1 MPRRSHPCSLVR
13 RVHALSG
20 AARIAATA
28 GSVLTLL
35 TVGACSSPL
44 QNKADRDLRRSIR
57 ESSERELVEAEASP
71 DIQRLTRESRVEALG
86 IKPEDMEELTAMAG
100 PASYA
105 GAALPL
111 GNNLFGQKQ
120 KVVRITLERVISSTV
135 RNNLNVEFAR
145 LAPAIE
151 QQQLIA
157 AEAAFDWIFFA
168 APQYSNT
175 DEPRTS
181 TFGSNVFSNQTDT
194 YEVTM
199 GVRKPLIAGGQ
210 LSMQTEI
217 QYQENNSPGINQ
229 LPNPAKTANFVI
241 QLDQPL
247 LRGFGTDTV
256 LAQVRL
262 ARNTELD
269 SIQQLKATLLQNVND
284 AEASYWALVRAASDV
299 LVLQRL
305 LERGEEVLDALK
317 RRQAFTKPSAISNAA
332 AAVESRRANVIR
344 AQRTLRDASNRLKT
358 LMNDP
363 DLTVGS
369 EILVLPQDR
378 PVDQA
383 IDFSLMDAINSGI
396 ANRPEVQ
403 RAVLSL
409 DNTSIRQVV
418 ADNGRLPRLDLRALT
433 RFNGQNDPGQG
444 FGDTYGDIA
453 EAQFVDYQL
462 ALNFE
467 QPIGNRGPE
476 ALFRQRRLER
486 MQATIAYRNTIQGVV
501 AEVKSALD
509 DIRTNYILIEQTKA
523 TRIAAAEDL
532 RTLLADERTIQ
543 AITPEFLN
551 LKLQRQE
558 ALAGAEQQEV
568 ATLSDYNTSM
578 ARLYTATGT
587 ALERNKIQFRAPPVK
602 QSPKTSD
609 LFPDFPLEPRRPT
622 LEQIEQR

>member
-1 MPRRSHPCSLVR
+1 MPKHRTANPPTSH
-13 RVHALSG
+13 RVHCVLRASG
-20 AARIAATA
+20 VAM
-28 GSVLTLL
+28 SVGILMLA
-35 TVGACSSPL
+35 GACSSPL

-57 ESSERELVEAEASP
+57 ESSERELVEAEAMP
-71 DIQRLTRESRVEALG
+71 EVQRLTRESRVEALG
-86 IKPEDMEELTAMAG
+86 IKPEDMEELRTMAG

-105 GAALPL
+105 GANLPL
-111 GNNLFGQKQ
+111 GDNLFGQRQ
-120 KVVRITLERVISSTV
+120 KVVRVTLERAISSTV

-145 LAPAIE
+145 LAPAID

-157 AEAAFDWIFFA
+157 AEAAFDWVFFA
-168 APQYSNT
+168 APQFSNT

-181 TFGSNVFSNQTDT
+181 TFGSNVFTNNTT
-194 YEVTM
+194 TWEATV

-210 LSMQTEI
+210 LAMQTEI
-217 QYQENNSPGINQ
+217 QYLENNTRGINQ
-229 LPNPAKTANFVI
+229 VPDPARTANFVI

-262 ARNTELD
+262 ARNAELD
-269 SIQQLKATLLQNVND
+269 SIQQLKGTLLTSVND
-284 AEASYWALVRAASDV
+284 AEAAYWALVRAASDV

-305 LERGEEVLDALK
+305 LERGEDVLDALK
-317 RRQAFTKPSAISNAA
+317 KRQKFTKPSAISNAA

-344 AQRTLRDASNRLKT
+344 AQRTLRDASDRLKT
-358 LMNDP
+358 IMNDP

-369 EILVLPQDR
+369 EIMVLPQDR
-378 PVDQA
+378 PVDQS
-383 IDFSLMDAINSGI
+383 IDFSLVDSINTAI

-433 RFNGQNDPGQG
+433 RFNGQNDAGEG
-444 FGDTYGDIA
+444 FSDTYGDIA
-453 EAQFVDYQL
+453 EAQFVDYQIG
-462 ALNFE
+462 LNFE
-467 QPIGNRGPE
+467 QAIGNRAAE
-476 ALFRQRRLER
+476 ATFRQRRLER
-486 MQATIAYRNTIQGVV
+486 MQATIAYRNTLQGVV
-501 AEVKSALD
+501 AEVKSALR
-509 DIRTNYILIEQTKA
+509 DISTNYVLIEQTKA

-532 RTLLADERTIQ
+532 RTLLVDERTIQ

-568 ATLSDYNTSM
+568 ATLADYNTSM

-587 ALERNKIQFRAPPVK
+587 SLERNKIQFRVPPVK
-602 QSPKTSD
+602 QAPQTTN
-609 LFPDFPLEPRRPT
+609 LFPDFPLEPRHPS